1 MIVDE
6 LKNCALYAS
15 LNPGFAKAFE
25 FLTTNDLAT
34 LPLGKVVLE
43 EDNMWV
49 NIVEIKGNTEENIKM
64 EVHRNF
70 IDIQVPLTKTERFG
84 WKSLGALSTISEP
97 YTPETD
103 CEFYSDK
110 ATLFLE
116 LQPMEFAIFFPQ
128 DGHQPGI
135 VEGPHKKIIV
145 KVRV

>member
-6 LKNCALYAS
+6 LKNGTQYAD
-15 LNPGFAKAFE
+15 LNPRFAKAFE
-25 FLTTNDLAT
+25 FLTTNDLTT

-43 EDNMWV
+43 EENMWV
-49 NIVEIKGNTEENIKM
+49 NIVELTGNTEENAKM
-64 EVHRNF
+64 EVHRNY
-70 IDIQVPLTKTERFG
+70 IDIQVPITKVERIG
-84 WKSLGALSTISEP
+84 WKALGALSQISEA
-97 YTPETD
+97 YNPEND

-110 ATLFLE
+110 ASTFLD

-135 VEGPHKKIIV
+135 VEGLQKKIIV